1 MEGQSQKSF
10 KLKFNQQLYDYWKN
24 TGIRLFKFTKI
35 DCRGIEKIT
44 EDEPAV
50 LTPNHLNWKDI
61 FLTAS
66 MISRPISFVASFK
79 LFDNHACYK
88 LLEQHFQIYAKYPAF
103 KNMLNR
109 FNNYLANFLADRVKN
124 LGTIPAKLD
133 MSGSSFTEILS
144 KAFQEN
150 KLVCIF
156 PEGGIA
162 SQERLR
168 RFKLGVAKILYD
180 YYLENHQSIPA
191 YPIGITGTHKIFYP
205 GMKMGFHVG
214 SPLFIEE
221 FIKSSERQTLST
233 FIKELQEA
241 VFHLIHSKEK

>member
-24 TGIRLFKFTKI
+24 TGGRLLKFTKI
-35 DCRGIEKIT
+35 DCCGIEKIV
-44 EDEPAV
+44 EDAPAV

-66 MISRPISFVASFK
+66 MIRRPINFVASFT
-79 LFDNHACYK
+79 LFDKHACYK
-88 LLEQHFQIYAKYPAF
+88 LLDKHFQKYAKYPAL
-103 KNMLNR
+103 KNVVNR
-109 FNNYLANFLADRVKN
+109 FNNFLANFLADRVKN
-124 LGTIPAKLD
+124 LGTIPAKMD
-133 MSGSSFTEILS
+133 MPGSNFIEILTE
-144 KAFQEN
+144 AFQEN

-162 SQERLR
+162 SPGRLR

-180 YYLENHQSIPA
+180 YYLEYHQSIPA
-191 YPIGITGTHKIFYP
+191 YPIGITGTHKFYYP
-205 GMKMGFHVG
+205 GMKVGFHVG

-221 FIKSSERQTLST
+221 FIQSSERQTLST
-233 FIKELQEA
+233 FIKELQNA
-241 VFHLIHSKEK
+241 VFHLIHSKEY